1 MRYAPLFADPCH
13 GRIRAMT
20 YAASL
25 RYKCASDS
33 FAVLALL
40 VTFVLRY
47 APFSTSHLLFGP
59 FLDNVHIY
67 GPIFSQVSRLAL
79 SGAAP
84 YYLPDIGTG
93 FPVFESPHFSILY
106 PLYFFGLLSYGGP
119 LESLYTLTHLTL
131 LHLFIFYVN
140 LYVLL
145 RCASVPPWAAY
156 VGASVGMLARNTELY
171 ASWITITA
179 SYAWLPLVLAGGIL
193 LLRFPGKACG
203 ILVFSVAAG
212 LLALASASQPVIHAA
227 LSCLIVFV
235 AGIGWICLQ
244 RRVTDVWRLTWSLAL
259 CSGIAFGLAG
269 AAIVPMY
276 LATGEMI
283 RHVGAGASVTGYAP
297 IPWKSFNLF
306 QLTPSQ
312 AAGIVIRPGWIS
324 IVGSPYVGPL
334 GVMSALLAAFY
345 FRRLDSFLRMLV
357 LAFGVIGL
365 YGLLSGFGT
374 NLGLAY
380 INFHLPFISRIREA
394 GRHLVLFVIAVSFL
408 SGIGYC
414 LFVQCLEQY
423 KKDRNARP
431 LVAPAVLT
439 LVFVGTIVWELTW
452 NDQGR
457 SLTGF
462 WMLALAPILFALGRI
477 SNLSR
482 YKDVASAGLL
492 VSMAAMVIPVRGI
505 PLSQSD
511 FSKPINLLSLGVLQ
525 RVASEVDVRD
535 YRMDFRDK
543 SFSNRF
549 WTMNASYY
557 GIKSFYNQLT
567 PQPYDQFRFS
577 NLTNIPHLRE
587 MMGAR
592 YILCGYDN
600 SPFDPNA
607 KQLLEAEGYRLYE
620 NPNPMGRLTLV
631 HRVAGLAKG
640 ETEFINIIRKGFDY
654 FSTAYVSASE
664 FETVQS
670 FFANSRSL
678 AHSGDRIVTIVDQPN
693 RSYSTVVSASSSLLV
708 LNEWFTPAWKVR
720 VNGKKHS
727 ILRVNQWQT
736 GVLLPAGKNRVEFEY
751 SPTLFR
757 ALTALNRLTI
767 LLLLAFVIF
776 AVMRQAR
783 DTKRDDAQLSGDRAH
798 SVFQDNA

>member
-1 MRYAPLFADPCH
+1 
-13 GRIRAMT
+13 MT

-79 SGAAP
+79 SGAVP

-106 PLYFFGLLSYGGP
+106 PFYFFGSLNYGGP
-119 LESLYTLTHLTL
+119 LASLYTLTHLTL
-131 LHLFIFYVN
+131 LHIFVFYIN

-145 RCASVPPWAAY
+145 RCSTIPPWAAY

-179 SYAWLPLVLAGGIL
+179 SYAWLPLVLAGAVL
-193 LLRFPGKACG
+193 LLRFPGRARG
-203 ILVFSVAAG
+203 ILVLPIAAG
-212 LLALASASQPVIHAA
+212 LLALASPSQAVIHAA
-227 LSCLIVFV
+227 LTCLILFMTGFV
-235 AGIGWICLQ
+235 SMCLH
-244 RRVTDVWRLTWSLAL
+244 RRFSPIWPLARGL
-259 CSGIAFGLAG
+259 LMCSAITFGLAG
-269 AAIVPMY
+269 AAALPMY
-276 LATGEMI
+276 LAKDGMI
-283 RHVGAGASVTGYAP
+283 RHIGAGAAVIGNVH
-297 IPWKSFNLF
+297 IPWDNFNLH
-306 QLTPSQ
+306 QLSLSQ
-312 AAGIVIRPGWIS
+312 AVGIVIKPTLIS
-324 IVGSPYVGPL
+324 IVGSPYIGPL
-334 GVMSALLAAFY
+334 GVIGTLLAVIY
-345 FRRLDSFLRMLV
+345 CRRLDPFLRMLGV
-357 LAFGVIGL
+357 AFGIITL

-374 NLGLAY
+374 NLGFAY
-380 INFHLPFISRIREA
+380 VNFRLPFINQIREA
-394 GRHLVLFVIAVSFL
+394 GRHLVLFAIGVSFL

-414 LFVQCLEQY
+414 LLAQCLEQY

-431 LVAPAVLT
+431 LVAPAVLS

-452 NDQGR
+452 NGQGR
-457 SLTGF
+457 GLTGF
-462 WMLALAPILFALGRI
+462 WMLALVPILFVLGRI
-477 SNLSR
+477 SNSSR

-492 VSMAAMVIPVRGI
+492 VSVAAMVIPVRGI
-505 PLSQSD
+505 PISQSD
-511 FSKPINLLSLGVLQ
+511 ISKPINLLSLGVLQ

-543 SFSNRF
+543 TFSNRF

-592 YILCGYDN
+592 YVLCGHEN
-600 SPFDPNA
+600 SPLDPNA

-631 HRVAGLAKG
+631 HRVAGLAKN
-640 ETEFINIIRKGFDY
+640 ETEFLNIVRKGFDY
-654 FSTAYVSASE
+654 FSTAYVAASE

-670 FFANSRSL
+670 LFGNSRSL
-678 AHSGDRIVTIVDQPN
+678 AHSGDRIVKIVDQPN

-720 VNGKKHS
+720 VNGKKHA

-757 ALTALNRLTI
+757 TLTALNRLTI

-798 SVFQDNA
+798 SVFQNNA

>member
-1 MRYAPLFADPCH
+1 
-13 GRIRAMT
+13 MT

-47 APFSTSHLLFGP
+47 APFLASHLLFGP

-79 SGAAP
+79 SGAVP

-93 FPVFESPHFSILY
+93 FPVFESPHLSILY
-106 PLYFFGLLSYGGP
+106 PFYFFGSLNYGGP
-119 LESLYTLTHLTL
+119 LASLYTLTHLTL
-131 LHLFIFYVN
+131 LHIFVFYLN

-145 RCASVPPWAAY
+145 RCSTVPPWAAY

-179 SYAWLPLVLAGGIL
+179 SYAWLPLVLAGGVL
-193 LLRFPGKACG
+193 LLRFPGRARG
-203 ILVFSVAAG
+203 ILVLSIAAG
-212 LLALASASQPVIHAA
+212 LLALASASQPLIHAA
-227 LSCLIVFV
+227 LSCVMLFAV
-235 AGIGWICLQ
+235 GIGWLYLQ
-244 RRVTDVWRLTWSLAL
+244 RRFSDLGRVAWSLAA
-259 CSGIAFGLAG
+259 CSGIAFGLGG
-269 AAIVPMY
+269 AAILPMY
-276 LATGEMI
+276 IATGEMI
-283 RHVGAGASVTGYAP
+283 RHIGAGAAVIGHAH
-297 IPWKSFNLF
+297 IPWNSFNLI
-306 QLTPSQ
+306 QLSLSQ
-312 AAGIVIRPGWIS
+312 AEGIVIRPGWVS

-334 GVMSALLAAFY
+334 GVTGAVLAVIY
-345 FRRLDSFLRMLV
+345 FRRLDGFLRMLV
-357 LAFGVIGL
+357 IGFGAIAL

-380 INFHLPFISRIREA
+380 VNFHLPFINRIREA
-394 GRHLVLFVIAVSFL
+394 GRHLVLFAIGVSFL

-414 LFVQCLEQY
+414 LLAQCLEQY

-431 LVAPAVLT
+431 LVAPAVLS

-452 NDQGR
+452 NGQGR
-457 SLTGF
+457 GLTGF
-462 WMLALAPILFALGRI
+462 WMLALVPILFVLGRI
-477 SNLSR
+477 SNSSR

-543 SFSNRF
+543 TFSNRF

-557 GIKSFYNQLT
+557 GVKSFYNQLT

-592 YILCGYDN
+592 YVLCGHEN
-600 SPFDPNA
+600 SPLDPNA

-631 HRVAGLAKG
+631 HRVAGLAKS

-654 FSTAYVSASE
+654 VSTAYVGASE
-664 FETVQS
+664 FETVES
-670 FFANSRSL
+670 FFGNSRSL
-678 AHSGDRIVTIVDQPN
+678 AHSGDRIVKIVDQPN

-720 VNGKKHS
+720 VNGKKHA

-783 DTKRDDAQLSGDRAH
+783 RCTTFR
-798 SVFQDNA
+798 